1 MGESSLLLLGWNI
14 SLVNS
19 LAFSFIH
26 SFNMCLLGTDSAS
39 VPGVGDIVVT
49 KAHETALSELPEE
62 RWE

>member
-19 LAFSFIH
+19 LTFIFIH

-39 VPGVGDIVVT
+39 VPGVGDIVT

-62 RWE
+62 RRE